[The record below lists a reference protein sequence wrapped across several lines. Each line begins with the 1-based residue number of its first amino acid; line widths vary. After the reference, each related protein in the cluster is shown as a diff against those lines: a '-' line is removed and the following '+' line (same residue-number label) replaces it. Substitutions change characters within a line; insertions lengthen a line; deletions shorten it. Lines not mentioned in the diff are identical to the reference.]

1 VVLNALV
8 LTGRIYFSVPQ
19 GLLGSV
25 KPTRNVGILI
35 LRGKVTLFRKI
46 LVVCVGNIC
55 RSPTAE
61 TLLRNA
67 LAPSAITVTSA
78 GLAARVGEA
87 MEPSALQVLEDH
99 GHNAQGFKARQI
111 TPDIVNESDLILVM
125 EKEHVKQVL
134 KIASHARGKVF
145 LLGKWQSEREIQD
158 PYRQGK
164 AAFIHAHALI
174 EDAVSSW
181 AQRLGH

>member
-1 VVLNALV
+1 M
-8 LTGRIYFSVPQ
+8 F
-19 GLLGSV
+19 
-25 KPTRNVGILI
+25 RN
-35 LRGKVTLFRKI
+35 I

-61 TLLRNA
+61 MLLRNA
-67 LAPSAITVTSA
+67 LASSSIAVTSA
-78 GLAARVGEA
+78 GLRARVGEA
-87 MEPSALQVLEDH
+87 MEPAAREVLEAH
-99 GHNAQGFKARQI
+99 GHCAQAFKARQL

-125 EKEHVKQVL
+125 EKEHVQHVL

-145 LLGKWQSEREIQD
+145 LLGKWQREREIHD

-164 AAFIHAHALI
+164 AAFVHAHALI
-174 EDAVSSW
+174 EDAVCSW

>member
-1 VVLNALV
+1 M
-8 LTGRIYFSVPQ
+8 F
-19 GLLGSV
+19 
-25 KPTRNVGILI
+25 RN
-35 LRGKVTLFRKI
+35 I

-61 TLLRNA
+61 ILLRNA
-67 LAPSAITVTSA
+67 LASSTIAVTSA
-78 GLAARVGEA
+78 GLGARVGES
-87 MEPSALQVLEDH
+87 MEPAARQVLEEH
-99 GHNAQGFKARQI
+99 GHSAQAFTARQI
-111 TPDIVNESDLILVM
+111 TPDIVNESDLVLVM
-125 EKEHVKQVL
+125 EKEHVNQVL

-145 LLGKWQSEREIQD
+145 LLGKWQSDREIQD

-174 EDAVSSW
+174 EAAVCSW

>member
-1 VVLNALV
+1 M
-8 LTGRIYFSVPQ
+8 
-19 GLLGSV
+19 
-25 KPTRNVGILI
+25 
-35 LRGKVTLFRKI
+35 FRKI

-61 TLLRNA
+61 LLLRNA
-67 LAPSAITVTSA
+67 LASSTIAVTSA
-78 GLAARVGEA
+78 GLSARVGEA
-87 MEPSALQVLEDH
+87 MEPAARQVLEAH
-99 GHNAQGFKARQI
+99 GHCAEGFKARQI

-125 EKEHVKQVL
+125 EKQHVTQVL

-158 PYRQGK
+158 PYRQGR

-174 EDAVSSW
+174 EDAVCSW

>member
-1 VVLNALV
+1 MNRGFTQFVATNGLIQHY
-8 LTGRIYFSVPQ
+8 TGSIA
-19 GLLGSV
+19 
-25 KPTRNVGILI
+25 
-35 LRGKVTLFRKI
+35 LFRKI

-61 TLLRNA
+61 MLLRNA
-67 LAPSAITVTSA
+67 LVSSSIAVTSA
-78 GLAARVGEA
+78 GLSARVGEA
-87 MEPSALQVLEDH
+87 MEPAAREVLEAN
-99 GHNAQGFKARQI
+99 GHRAQAFKARQI
-111 TPDIVNESDLILVM
+111 TADIVNDSDLILVM

-174 EDAVSSW
+174 EDAVCSW

>member
-1 VVLNALV
+1 M
-8 LTGRIYFSVPQ
+8 F
-19 GLLGSV
+19 
-25 KPTRNVGILI
+25 K
-35 LRGKVTLFRKI
+35 KI

-61 TLLRNA
+61 LLLREA
-67 LAPSAITVTSA
+67 LAASTITVTSA

-87 MEPSALQVLEDH
+87 MEPSARKVLEQH
-99 GHNAQGFKARQI
+99 GRSAQGFTARQI
-111 TPDIVNESDLILVM
+111 TSDIVNDSDLILVM

-158 PYRQGK
+158 PYRQGN

>member
-1 VVLNALV
+1 M
-8 LTGRIYFSVPQ
+8 F
-19 GLLGSV
+19 
-25 KPTRNVGILI
+25 K
-35 LRGKVTLFRKI
+35 KI

-61 TLLRNA
+61 LLLRNA
-67 LAPSAITVTSA
+67 LAPADISVTSA
-78 GLAARVGEA
+78 GLSARVGEGVEA
-87 MEPSALQVLEDH
+87 SARQVLQDH
-99 GHNAQGFKARQI
+99 GHNPEGFKARQL

-125 EKEHVKQVL
+125 EKQHVNQVL

-174 EDAVSSW
+174 EDAVSAW
-181 AQRLGH
+181 AQRLAR

>member
-1 VVLNALV
+1 MNRGFIQIPTAHWLV
-8 LTGRIYFSVPQ
+8 RHYTGSIA
-19 GLLGSV
+19 
-25 KPTRNVGILI
+25 
-35 LRGKVTLFRKI
+35 LFRNI

-61 TLLRNA
+61 LLLRNA
-67 LAPSAITVTSA
+67 LATSTIAVTSA
-78 GLAARVGEA
+78 GLSARVGEA
-87 MEPSALQVLEDH
+87 MEPSARQVLE
-99 GHNAQGFKARQI
+99 AQGHCAQAFKARQI

-125 EKEHVKQVL
+125 EKQHVTQVL
-134 KIASHARGKVF
+134 KMASHARGKVF
-145 LLGKWQSEREIQD
+145 LLGKWQGEREIQD

>member
-1 VVLNALV
+1 M
-8 LTGRIYFSVPQ
+8 F
-19 GLLGSV
+19 
-25 KPTRNVGILI
+25 K
-35 LRGKVTLFRKI
+35 KI

-61 TLLRNA
+61 LLLRNA
-67 LAPSAITVTSA
+67 LTTSAITVSSA
-78 GLAARVGEA
+78 GLSARVGEG
-87 MEPSALQVLEDH
+87 MESSARQLLEDH
-99 GHNAQGFKARQI
+99 GHSAAHFTARQI
-111 TPDIVNESDLILVM
+111 TSDIVNESDLILVM

>member
-1 VVLNALV
+1 M
-8 LTGRIYFSVPQ
+8 F
-19 GLLGSV
+19 
-25 KPTRNVGILI
+25 K
-35 LRGKVTLFRKI
+35 KI

-61 TLLRNA
+61 LLLRNA
-67 LAPSAITVTSA
+67 LGASAIKVSSA
-78 GLAARVGEA
+78 GLSARVGEG
-87 MEPSALQVLEDH
+87 MEASARQVLEEH
-99 GHNAQGFKARQI
+99 GHCAEAFKARQL
-111 TPDIVNESDLILVM
+111 TSDIVNDSDLILVM
-125 EKEHVKQVL
+125 EKAHVNQVL

-145 LLGKWQSEREIQD
+145 LLGKWQSEREIHD

-181 AQRLGH
+181 VKRLGH

>member
-1 VVLNALV
+1 M
-8 LTGRIYFSVPQ
+8 F
-19 GLLGSV
+19 
-25 KPTRNVGILI
+25 RN
-35 LRGKVTLFRKI
+35 I

-61 TLLRNA
+61 MLLREA
-67 LAPSAITVTSA
+67 LATSTIAVTSA
-78 GLAARVGEA
+78 GLSARVGES
-87 MEPSALQVLEDH
+87 MEPAARQVLEAR
-99 GHNAQGFKARQI
+99 GHSAQAFKARQI

-145 LLGKWQSEREIQD
+145 LLGKWQGDREIQD

-174 EDAVSSW
+174 EDAVCSW